1 MNDEATLPPA
11 DEGRLQR
18 PVRRLR
24 EKLAARDRQIAAM
37 KKHIAALESELARR
51 QLQKDQLPIDVQR
64 AVQRALCNVRMIPVL
79 GLHSDE
85 RILEVRV
92 GEKPSNTGDEGAARQ
107 CRRAATTPMHL

>member
-1 MNDEATLPPA
+1 MNEKAALPPA

-92 GEKPSNTGDEGAARQ
+92 GDKPSNGLLNGA
-107 CRRAATTPMHL
+107 P

>member
-1 MNDEATLPPA
+1 MA
-11 DEGRLQR
+11 DGNITVEVSTQAAQAELK
-18 PVRRLR
+18 RLR

-37 KKHIAALESELARR
+37 KKHIAALESELAHR

-92 GEKPSNTGDEGAARQ
+92 GEKPSNAELRGRSDSDGPA
-107 CRRAATTPMHL
+107 